1 MTMKRTSAKIA
12 INATALAVL
21 DQSVKWLAKS
31 YLAKPYVLTPWF
43 QLRYEQNT
51 GIAWGIQMPYGLLIT
66 INLVLL
72 LLIPYLAWK
81 NLDLRRHQ
89 SQIILALIVGGA
101 LGNIYDRLVS
111 GYVTDFIAVGW
122 WPVFNLAD
130 AFLSVGTFLLLLF
143 YAKIKRV

>member
-1 MTMKRTSAKIA
+1 MKRTSAKIA
-12 INATALAVL
+12 INAAALAVF
-21 DQSVKWLAKS
+21 DQFVKWLAKS
-31 YLAKPYVLTPWF
+31 YLSSPYVLTPWF

-51 GIAWGIQMPYGLLIT
+51 GIAWGLQMPYGLLIA
-66 INLVLL
+66 INFVLL

-81 NLDLRRHQ
+81 NLDLRRHW